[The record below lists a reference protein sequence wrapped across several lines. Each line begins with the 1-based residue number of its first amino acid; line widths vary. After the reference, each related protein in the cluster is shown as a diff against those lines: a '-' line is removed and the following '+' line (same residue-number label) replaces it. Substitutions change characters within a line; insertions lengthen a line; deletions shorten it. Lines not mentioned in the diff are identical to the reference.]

1 METLK
6 TAPRGFP
13 KDHPRIELL
22 RHKGLVAMKS
32 WPAASWL
39 ETAAAKKRVADVFH
53 AAAPLLSWLHGNVGP
68 AEDDRERGDAQAA
81 TALTSL
87 ASSALESAFHSAQ

>member
-1 METLK
+1 VHDKAGGQLQDIVDTLRAARLEVTAMETLK

-22 RHKGLVAMKS
+22 RHKGLVVMKS
-32 WPAASWL
+32 WPAASWI

-68 AEDDRERGDAQAA
+68 ADGRP
-81 TALTSL
+81 
-87 ASSALESAFHSAQ
+87 